1 MYDLFDNNFFMKVK
15 MWGRNRLRKTVKGNL
30 YPTVRLYTVQYTDT
44 GRPVG
49 LFLEYARSVSVVACC
64 DTRGA
69 CQQHAAFSVLFLL
82 EPEMEQR
89 RKS

>member
-1 MYDLFDNNFFMKVK
+1 MHDLLDNNFFMKVK
-15 MWGRNRLRKTVKGNL
+15 MWSRNRLRKTVKGNL
-30 YPTVRLYTVQYTDT
+30 YPCILYSVLYTYM

-49 LFLEYARSVSVVACC
+49 LFPEYARSVSVAACC

-89 RKS
+89 RKR